1 MSFSKFFFCLYPGT
15 SCILIAA
22 SLLLA
27 LISIHISFFSILP
40 FMSFFFCPIRRR
52 FIKCSTLGKLYL
64 ILINMSTININTRR
78 IKKYGS
84 IDSIRGTIHLK
95 KKYSELVSLLRFL
108 HTLARCMRVSIR
120 VFSDSAPSRY
130 EILISNFPRSL
141 RIHPAYTRTRFLKRI
156 VSITSQV
163 IVRTC

>member
-1 MSFSKFFFCLYPGT
+1 MSFSKLFFCLYPGT

-27 LISIHISFFSILP
+27 LISIHISFFFHP
-40 FMSFFFCPIRRR
+40 SFHVFFCPIRRR

-108 HTLARCMRVSIR
+108 HTLARCMQVSIR
-120 VFSDSAPSRY
+120 VFSDSTPSRY

>member
-1 MSFSKFFFCLYPGT
+1 
-15 SCILIAA
+15 
-22 SLLLA
+22 
-27 LISIHISFFSILP
+27 
-40 FMSFFFCPIRRR
+40 
-52 FIKCSTLGKLYL
+52 
-64 ILINMSTININTRR
+64 MSTININTRR